1 MIKYTNYIGLALS
14 LLVSSYNVF
23 ATGELDSAMDA
34 TIANQE
40 KTKQSQNKV
49 DELYEQK
56 RIALQE
62 LRITQTEIEQLQVYN
77 RQLRE
82 IIANQNNQI
91 VSLNKQINDIE
102 KTQQGIMPLM
112 ERMLNGLEQF
122 VGLDIPF
129 LLDEREDRIATLRS
143 LLLASDVTVSEKF
156 RRVLEAYQIE
166 IEYGRTIE
174 AYRGENE
181 LGDTVDYLR
190 IGRSSLMNVSLDGSY
205 AQSWDNNS
213 KSWVNLDDKYIR
225 SINKGVSIARKQA
238 APSLLGLP
246 LQTLGENK

>member
-1 MIKYTNYIGLALS
+1 MIKHNNFIGLAVA
-14 LLVSSYNVF
+14 LLVGSQNVL
-23 ATGELDSAMDA
+23 ATGELNATMDSVI
-34 TIANQE
+34 TNQE
-40 KTKQSQNKV
+40 KAKQSQNKV

-56 RIALQE
+56 RIALQD
-62 LRITQTEIEQLQVYN
+62 LRITEAEVEQLQVYN

-82 IIANQNNQI
+82 IITNQNNQV

-102 KTQQGIMPLM
+102 ATQQGIMPLM

-122 VGLDIPF
+122 IGLDIPF
-129 LLDEREDRIATLRS
+129 LLNERENRIATLRS
-143 LLLASDVTVSEKF
+143 LLLAADVTVSEKF

-166 IEYGRTIE
+166 LEYGRTIE

-190 IGRSSLMNVSLDGSY
+190 IGRTSLMSVSLDGSY
-205 AQSWDNNS
+205 AQSWDKQS
-213 KSWVNLDDKYIR
+213 KSWVDLDDQYIR

-246 LQTLGENK
+246 LQTLEESK